1 MEPATAFVAAVLPPD
16 LPGRQEKNAT
26 LQMQIPQNHRWMPDT
41 RNGYLAI
48 TGGLS
53 AVIVACHAACM
64 PGWQCECC
72 GEQGVGGQIDYYGAG
87 SAMQ

>member
-1 MEPATAFVAAVLPPD
+1 
-16 LPGRQEKNAT
+16 
-26 LQMQIPQNHRWMPDT
+26 MPDT